1 MKCIIVALV
10 QTKQGELQMDVIKE
24 KNTRFALAI
33 KCPVTGDEV
42 SAETLYNRACE
53 ALGHVIRDHIGDLIF
68 DNLVYGADKYC
79 DDAALDA
86 AVYAWAKAV
95 RAEIAA

>member
-1 MKCIIVALV
+1 
-10 QTKQGELQMDVIKE
+10 
-24 KNTRFALAI
+24 
-33 KCPVTGDEV
+33 
-42 SAETLYNRACE
+42 
-53 ALGHVIRDHIGDLIF
+53 VIRDHIGDLIF